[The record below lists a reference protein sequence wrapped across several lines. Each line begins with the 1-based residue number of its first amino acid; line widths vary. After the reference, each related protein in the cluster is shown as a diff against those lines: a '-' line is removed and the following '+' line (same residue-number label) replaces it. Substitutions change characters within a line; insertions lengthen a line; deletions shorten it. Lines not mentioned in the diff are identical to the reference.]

1 MTAVYDFFRYI
12 KLYSTDGVT
21 LEHTIEADAVTDTL
35 SISRGAGVAWTG
47 ASAATDSF
55 KIDVNY
61 QLEVPVSTTTLRLTD
76 VNSVDQ
82 DIVLVAGTNMNIV
95 RDNANQLTISSLVGG
110 VSKSI
115 TSITQANPAVVQT
128 TNAHNFTEG
137 TPVTITDVVGMTQL
151 NGNEYYM
158 NILTGTTFS
167 LYTDPELTTTLD
179 STGFGAYTSGG
190 VATAEYA
197 GARSLNELSD
207 VLANV
212 ANFTN
217 SIKIGDTT
225 TGTLNAA
232 DNNIIIGVGAANAI
246 THGDHNVIIG
256 HDAHKAM
263 TWSGNSVVIG
273 NEAVEIPK
281 GFISG
286 VSIGSGSTVNGDAN
300 ATIQYSINI
309 GYQAGSGNT
318 QTSNINIGA
327 QAGEF
332 NDEDNTQHNIAI
344 GQYALKWSKSGGTP
358 RTNNIA
364 LGYKAGQGTINF
376 AEESDGI
383 YIGYEAG
390 VAIKDGSNNIFIG
403 KTAGDV
409 VESGSGNV
417 IIGDYS
423 GTVALTDTIAIYT
436 GGGTERLTID
446 STGGTLNG
454 NSIVTSNSISGTVTG
469 HIIPDTN
476 IAYDLGS
483 STHKFRDLY
492 LDGTSLHLGSTILR
506 DDGAGNL
513 QANLTNILQIAADD
527 STIRTINSGESVK
540 FVGAGSVTT
549 ATDAEGNLTITGSTN
564 IVNDTT
570 PQLGGELDAQDNN
583 ITNTGNIGLGAT
595 SRIDLG
601 SEINISGDWPN
612 NSYGY
617 MVLNQTSAPSFASG
631 PNIVLNSAG
640 ANGNQVGADGDWL
653 GTIQWHGYDSAGNS
667 TIYGF
672 IRGNIEY
679 ASSPSEKGQLW
690 FHVGNSGGNTRPM
703 VLTNDALE
711 LGENVDLKF
720 EGATSNDYETTLTVT
735 DPTVDRTITFP
746 DATGTVA
753 LQSWVNTQIA
763 ASSTS
768 DLTGSVFADDSTV
781 MVDGVNA
788 TLPNIRGTMSGHII
802 PGTNSVYDIGSAEYK
817 VRHLFLSDNSLW
829 VGDEHKIDTGG
840 GKGGWKKRKKGI
852 VPSGVQTLLIT
863 SVFADTNALL
873 IDFKTQIHDPAPSNE
888 LDPDHADFNPP
899 TSKWQE
905 FLALHGHPNKTVDD
919 IYNTATDFDDEKEE
933 TDQATTEGDLL
944 YYDGSGYKRL
954 PLGTATHV
962 LTANGAGNAP
972 EWSAPS
978 GGSGSYLQEFNL
990 VGAGENSP
998 GSSTI
1003 SMPVTTTKIE
1013 YDVVAGG
1020 GAQYDNNSSGPPG
1033 EGKTGT
1039 YIFTAGD
1046 LTALSGN
1053 SYQLTLQAGGYG
1065 GNENTGTAQP
1075 GQESWIRLNGT
1086 SIVEATCTIGARVGG
1101 GQGSYT
1107 NGTNVS
1113 PTGCIDKSPWKPS
1126 FGEGSPGRVVGFVRV
1141 RCYS

>member
-1 MTAVYDFFRYI
+1 MCIR
-12 KLYSTDGVT
+12 
-21 LEHTIEADAVTDTL
+21 
-35 SISRGAGVAWTG
+35 
-47 ASAATDSF
+47 DS
-55 KIDVNY
+55 
-61 QLEVPVSTTTLRLTD
+61 
-76 VNSVDQ
+76 
-82 DIVLVAGTNMNIV
+82 
-95 RDNANQLTISSLVGG
+95 
-110 VSKSI
+110 
-115 TSITQANPAVVQT
+115 
-128 TNAHNFTEG
+128 
-137 TPVTITDVVGMTQL
+137 
-151 NGNEYYM
+151 
-158 NILTGTTFS
+158 
-167 LYTDPELTTTLD
+167 
-179 STGFGAYTSGG
+179 
-190 VATAEYA
+190 
-197 GARSLNELSD
+197 
-207 VLANV
+207 
-212 ANFTN
+212 
-217 SIKIGDTT
+217 
-225 TGTLNAA
+225 
-232 DNNIIIGVGAANAI
+232 
-246 THGDHNVIIG
+246 
-256 HDAHKAM
+256 
-263 TWSGNSVVIG
+263 
-273 NEAVEIPK
+273 
-281 GFISG
+281 
-286 VSIGSGSTVNGDAN
+286 
-300 ATIQYSINI
+300 
-309 GYQAGSGNT
+309 
-318 QTSNINIGA
+318 
-327 QAGEF
+327 
-332 NDEDNTQHNIAI
+332 
-344 GQYALKWSKSGGTP
+344 
-358 RTNNIA
+358 
-364 LGYKAGQGTINF
+364 
-376 AEESDGI
+376 
-383 YIGYEAG
+383 
-390 VAIKDGSNNIFIG
+390 
-403 KTAGDV
+403 
-409 VESGSGNV
+409 
-417 IIGDYS
+417 
-423 GTVALTDTIAIYT
+423 
-436 GGGTERLTID
+436 
-446 STGGTLNG
+446 
-454 NSIVTSNSISGTVTG
+454 
-469 HIIPDTN
+469 
-476 IAYDLGS
+476 
-483 STHKFRDLY
+483 
-492 LDGTSLHLGSTILR
+492 
-506 DDGAGNL
+506 
-513 QANLTNILQIAADD
+513 
-527 STIRTINSGESVK
+527 
-540 FVGAGSVTT
+540 
-549 ATDAEGNLTITGSTN
+549 
-564 IVNDTT
+564 
-570 PQLGGELDAQDNN
+570 
-583 ITNTGNIGLGAT
+583 
-595 SRIDLG
+595 
-601 SEINISGDWPN
+601 
-612 NSYGY
+612 
-617 MVLNQTSAPSFASG
+617 
-631 PNIVLNSAG
+631 
-640 ANGNQVGADGDWL
+640 
-653 GTIQWHGYDSAGNS
+653 
-667 TIYGF
+667 
-672 IRGNIEY
+672 
-679 ASSPSEKGQLW
+679 
-690 FHVGNSGGNTRPM
+690 
-703 VLTNDALE
+703 
-711 LGENVDLKF
+711 
-720 EGATSNDYETTLTVT
+720 
-735 DPTVDRTITFP
+735 
-746 DATGTVA
+746 
-753 LQSWVNTQIA
+753 
-763 ASSTS
+763 
-768 DLTGSVFADDSTV
+768 
-781 MVDGVNA
+781 NA